1 MAMLTTEL
9 DNGMLNKILL
19 VLYDKQ
25 VKKNWNISLLMMSNK
40 FFE

>member
-19 VLYDKQ
+19 VLYDK
-25 VKKNWNISLLMMSNK
+25 KIEI
-40 FFE
+40 FPY

>member
-19 VLYDKQ
+19 VLYDK
-25 VKKNWNISLLMMSNK
+25 KNWNISLLMMSNK

>member
-19 VLYDKQ
+19 VLYDK
-25 VKKNWNISLLMMSNK
+25 KNWNISLLMISNK